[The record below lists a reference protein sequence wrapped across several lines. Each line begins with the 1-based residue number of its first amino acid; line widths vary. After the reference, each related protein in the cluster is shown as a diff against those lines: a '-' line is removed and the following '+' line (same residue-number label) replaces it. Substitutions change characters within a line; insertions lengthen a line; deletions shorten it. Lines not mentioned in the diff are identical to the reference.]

1 MKAVVLED
9 APRIAVIARMRDY
22 IALTKPRLN
31 ALVVA
36 TTAAGWCLG
45 NHDGAS
51 ALSMAPVVMGTTL
64 VAAGAAALNQVL
76 ERGTD
81 LLMRRTRLRPVPA
94 GRMSPRA
101 ASEFGLALVAIGLLL
116 LAADVNLT
124 SAMLAFVTVVV
135 YLAVY
140 TPLKQRTPAATLVGA
155 VPGALPPLIGW
166 AGARG
171 DMSLEGVAL
180 AAIVFFWQVPHFM
193 AIAWLCRDDYR
204 KAGFPMLPVIES
216 DGRRTGRTALVYAAM
231 LLPISLLPWL
241 AGLAGFVYG
250 GVALAFGCG
259 FWLLAARFAQSRSDE
274 TARALFLGS
283 LAYLPLLWIVMIA
296 DRA

>member
-1 MKAVVLED
+1 MKAVALDD
-9 APRIAVIARMRDY
+9 APRIAVTALRDY
-22 IALTKPRLN
+22 LALTKPRLN

-45 NHDGAS
+45 NQGGAP
-51 ALSMAPVVMGTTL
+51 ARSMATVVVGTTL
-64 VAAGAAALNQVL
+64 VAAGASALNQVL

-81 LLMRRTRLRPVPA
+81 ALMQRTRLRPVPA
-94 GRMSPRA
+94 GRLSPRA
-101 ASEFGLALVAIGLLL
+101 ASEFGVALTVIGLFL

-124 SAMLAFVTVVV
+124 SAALAFVTVVV

-140 TPLKQRTPAATLVGA
+140 TPLKRRTPAATLVGA

-171 DMSLEGVAL
+171 DLSLEGVAL
-180 AAIVFFWQVPHFM
+180 SAIVFFWQVPHFM

-204 KAGFPMLPVIES
+204 HAGFPMLPVIES
-216 DGRRTGRTALVYAAM
+216 DGRRTGHTALVYAAM
-231 LLPISLLPWL
+231 LLPISLLPSL
-241 AGLAGFVYG
+241 TGLAGVVYG
-250 GVALAFGCG
+250 AVALALGCG
-259 FWLLAARFAQSRSDE
+259 FWLLAAWFAKCRSDE
-274 TARALFLGS
+274 TARVLFLGS

-296 DRA
+296 DRT

>member
-9 APRIAVIARMRDY
+9 APRIHVTARMRDY

-45 NHDGAS
+45 NQAGAP
-51 ALSMAPVVMGTTL
+51 AHSMATVVVGTTL

-81 LLMRRTRLRPVPA
+81 ALMQRTRLRPVPA
-94 GRMSPRA
+94 GRLSPRA
-101 ASEFGLALVAIGLLL
+101 ASEFGIALTVIGLFL

-124 SAMLAFVTVVV
+124 SAALAFVTVVV

-140 TPLKQRTPAATLVGA
+140 TPLKRRTPAATLVGA
-155 VPGALPPLIGW
+155 LPGALPPLIGW

-171 DMSLEGVAL
+171 DLSLEGVTL
-180 AAIVFFWQVPHFM
+180 SAIVFFWQVPHFM

-204 KAGFPMLPVIES
+204 NAGFPMLPVIET
-216 DGRRTGRTALVYAAM
+216 DGRRTGHTALVYAAL
-231 LLPISLLPWL
+231 LLPISLLPSL
-241 AGLAGFVYG
+241 TGLAGVVYG
-250 GVALAFGCG
+250 GVALALGCG
-259 FWLLAARFAQSRSDE
+259 FWSLAASFAKSRSDE
-274 TARALFLGS
+274 TARVLFLGS